1 MAKELFMEKQQPVQV
16 IADKDLLYVF
26 ICLNGKE
33 KIVDSPNLGGSGN
46 ASPISYIEYD
56 YNQFVVNRDSINLDD
71 LMINPDKYL
80 DYAANPELDNL
91 KLEKIAQSKNAL
103 AEYLSSHPLF
113 SDAKYAEGRYYTVTE
128 EKQRQLTSKMAMYN
142 LYSQQSLEYP
152 LLKWNDVGNV
162 CEDWTVEEL
171 TKLAMEIDAYVTP
184 LVERQQS
191 YEKTIQKAKTIE
203 EVENITLS
211 FE

>member
-1 MAKELFMEKQQPVQV
+1 MR
-16 IADKDLLYVF
+16 
-26 ICLNGKE
+26 N
-33 KIVDSPNLGGSGN
+33 
-46 ASPISYIEYD
+46 
-56 YNQFVVNRDSINLDD
+56 
-71 LMINPDKYL
+71 
-80 DYAANPELDNL
+80 
-91 KLEKIAQSKNAL
+91 
-103 AEYLSSHPLF
+103 
-113 SDAKYAEGRYYTVTE
+113 
-128 EKQRQLTSKMAMYN
+128 KQRQLTSKMAMYN

-152 LLKWNDVGNV
+152 LLKWNDVGNI